1 MVEFVA
7 KESVIKTMA
16 AIFEEPKT
24 AIAAAPAE
32 SRVLLR
38 NISWKT
44 YESLLEDLAD
54 CSAPR
59 LTYDRGDL
67 EIMSPQAKHENAS
80 KTITLFV
87 GVISEELQ
95 IEIQDLGST
104 TFKREEFER
113 GFEADV
119 CFYIKKADLV
129 RGKDRLDLPA
139 DPPPEIVFEVD
150 ITGSS
155 LHKDS
160 IFAQLGVPEV
170 WRYDGEN
177 VEILI
182 RSGDGYRKSNVSAA
196 LPFISTEVLENFISE
211 GRTLSRLE
219 WFKKV
224 RAWARQQSKPA

>member
-7 KESVIKTMA
+7 KESVIKPMA
-16 AIFEEPKT
+16 AILEEPKT
-24 AIAAAPAE
+24 AIAAGPEE

-67 EIMSPQAKHENAS
+67 EIMSPQAKHEDATQS
-80 KTITLFV
+80 VDLLMAI
-87 GVISEELQ
+87 ISEELNV
-95 IEIQDLGST
+95 EIRGLGST

-113 GFEADV
+113 GFEADA
-119 CFYIKKADLV
+119 CFFIKNAELV

-139 DPPPEIVFEVD
+139 DLPPEIVFEVD

-160 IFAQLGVPEV
+160 IFAKLGVPEV
-170 WRYDGEN
+170 WRYDGKDM
-177 VEILI
+177 EILI
-182 RSGDGYRKSNVSAA
+182 RSGEGYEASKVSAA
-196 LPFISTEVLENFISE
+196 LPFITTEILESFVSE
-211 GRTLSRLE
+211 GRTLSRPE

-224 RAWARQQSKPA
+224 RAWARQQSMPA

>member
-1 MVEFVA
+1 
-7 KESVIKTMA
+7 MA
-16 AIFEEPKT
+16 AILEEPKT
-24 AIAAAPAE
+24 AITVKPAE

-59 LTYDRGDL
+59 LTYDRGVL
-67 EIMSPQAKHENAS
+67 EIMSPQAKHENANT
-80 KTITLFV
+80 TIKLFI
-87 GVISEELQ
+87 GVISEELE

-113 GFEADV
+113 GFEADA
-119 CFYIKKADLV
+119 CFYVEKAALV
-129 RGKDRLDLPA
+129 QGKDRLDLPA

-170 WRYDGEN
+170 WRYDGES
-177 VEILI
+177 VDILI
-182 RSGDGYRKSNVSAA
+182 RSGEGYRKSQVSSA
-196 LPFISTEVLENFISE
+196 LPFITAEILERFISE

-224 RAWARQQSKPA
+224 RAWAKRQKVA

>member
-1 MVEFVA
+1 
-7 KESVIKTMA
+7 MA
-16 AIFEEPKT
+16 AILDETETPT
-24 AIAAAPAE
+24 AVKPAE
-32 SRVLLR
+32 SRVLLH
-38 NISWKT
+38 NVSWAT

-67 EIMSPQAKHENAS
+67 EIISPQAKHEDATQ
-80 KTITLFV
+80 TINLLMAIV
-87 GVISEELQ
+87 SEELN
-95 IEIQDLGST
+95 IEIRGLGST

-113 GFEADV
+113 GFEADA
-119 CFYIKKADLV
+119 CFYIQDAELV

-170 WRYDGEN
+170 WRYDGN
-177 VEILI
+177 RMQILI
-182 RSGDGYRKSNVSAA
+182 RSGEGYQQSQVSSA
-196 LPFISTEVLENFISE
+196 LPFITVEILENFISE
-211 GRTLSRLE
+211 GRTLSRPE

-224 RAWARQQSKPA
+224 RAWAKQQKTSS